1 MEHFD
6 CVHWYGAYV
15 IQSGTP
21 TNWNFIRRTISL
33 DMTTLHGRTFPM
45 SAKCYHRRKLVY
57 RTLCKSWVVHGL
69 MCKKSEKKITWS
81 PHTLSNDGVH
91 VDMLDQL
98 VLFLA
103 HGFVTWSNIWLCF
116 QPCWKGNCWLMA
128 FGSCYLVQ
136 SLVLDTTYKFKSVF
150 IDTSL
155 SFSPKPYLGLWV
167 ALWGACSFTIGK
179 YHLIQTTT
187 TTTTTEKS

>member
-1 MEHFD
+1 MVLMSYKVAHPPIGIS
-6 CVHWYGAYV
+6 YGAPSPWIWPHCMEGHSPWV
-15 IQSGTP
+15 QSITIGASWYIERFAKVGLGMDSCAKKVRKNYMVP
-21 TNWNFIRRTISL
+21 THL
-33 DMTTLHGRTFPM
+33 
-45 SAKCYHRRKLVY
+45 AKWWRACWYA
-57 RTLCKSWVVHGL
+57 
-69 MCKKSEKKITWS
+69 WS
-81 PHTLSNDGVH
+81 I
-91 VDMLDQL
+91 
-98 VLFLA
+98 
-103 HGFVTWSNIWLCF
+103 GFVLSTWFCHLVEHLALL
-116 QPCWKGNCWLMA
+116 PTVLKGNCWLMA
-128 FGSCYLVQ
+128 FGSCYFVQ